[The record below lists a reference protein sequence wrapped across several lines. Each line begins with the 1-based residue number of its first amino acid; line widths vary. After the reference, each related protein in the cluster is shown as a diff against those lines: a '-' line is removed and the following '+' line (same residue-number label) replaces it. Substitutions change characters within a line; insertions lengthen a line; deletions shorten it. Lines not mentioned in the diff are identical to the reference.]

1 MPRPSDPTRV
11 LEALPPPAVPLS
23 QVGLTPDE
31 YRRFVTLLGR
41 APNAVEL
48 GMAGAMWS
56 EHCGY
61 KNSRPLLRRFP
72 TTGPRVLQGPGEN
85 AGAVD
90 IGDGL
95 AVVFKIESHNHPS
108 AVEPVQGAATGVGG
122 IVRDVFT
129 MGARPVAL
137 LNSLRFGPLTEARN
151 RYLFGGVV
159 AGIGGYG
166 NCIGVPT
173 VGGEIYF
180 DPSYSGNPLVNAMCV
195 GLIRADELMCA
206 RAEGVGTPV
215 LLVGADT
222 GRDGLGGATFA
233 SDTLGAE
240 NEAKRPAVQVG
251 NPFLEK
257 LLIEA
262 CLELLATGIVVGM
275 QDLGAAGLTSATVE
289 LAAHGGAGIR
299 IDVARVPRR
308 ERGMTPYEVMLSES
322 QERMLVVVRRGTEA
336 QAQAIFDKWGLHFSE
351 IGIVTDTGRVEI
363 FDGAAPVVDVPARLF
378 TDECPVYTRQGAPA
392 PDLAARQYPDWAAL
406 LPPEAAPPDY
416 SAALLRLLA
425 APNIA
430 GKARVYGTYDHTIM
444 SNTVVAPGAGDAAV
458 IRIKGTRRGLALT
471 TDCNSRW
478 CDLDPYSGGA
488 AAVAEAAR
496 NLVCVGAAPLAV
508 TDCLNF
514 GNPERPAIFY
524 QMERCV
530 SGMVDACTVLG
541 TPVVS
546 GNVSLYNETEG
557 QAILPTPVV
566 GMVGL
571 LDEVEQRVGLTWPD
585 GATLI
590 LLHPAVA
597 PHPRPLS
604 PLGRGEYS
612 GPAMQQETLSP
623 QRGEGW
629 GEGRISPEDNAA
641 LLGASEYLATIH
653 GVALGRPPALDLD
666 AERRVQAVALAAIRA
681 GHVLAAHDCSEGGLA
696 VAVAEGCIAGNVGA
710 TLTLAPA
717 GRWDVALFN
726 EAPSRVVLACHPA
739 TVAAVIALAAARA
752 VAATVLG
759 TTGGSHLTCAP
770 VLHVALA
777 DAASAWHDAI

>member
-1 MPRPSDPTRV
+1 
-11 LEALPPPAVPLS
+11 
-23 QVGLTPDE
+23 
-31 YRRFVTLLGR
+31 
-41 APNAVEL
+41 
-48 GMAGAMWS
+48 
-56 EHCGY
+56 
-61 KNSRPLLRRFP
+61 
-72 TTGPRVLQGPGEN
+72 
-85 AGAVD
+85 
-90 IGDGL
+90 
-95 AVVFKIESHNHPS
+95 
-108 AVEPVQGAATGVGG
+108 
-122 IVRDVFT
+122 
-129 MGARPVAL
+129 
-137 LNSLRFGPLTEARN
+137 
-151 RYLFGGVV
+151 
-159 AGIGGYG
+159 
-166 NCIGVPT
+166 
-173 VGGEIYF
+173 
-180 DPSYSGNPLVNAMCV
+180 MCA
-195 GLIRADELMCA
+195 GLIRAGDLMRA
-206 RAEGVGTPV
+206 RAEGVGNPV

-233 SDTLGAE
+233 SDTLGTE
-240 NEAKRPAVQVG
+240 NVAKRPAVQVG

-275 QDLGAAGLTSATVE
+275 QDLGAAGLTSSTVE

-322 QERMLVVVRRGTEA
+322 QERMLVVVQRGTEA
-336 QAQAIFDKWGLHFSE
+336 QAQASFARWGLHFSE
-351 IGIVTDTGRVEI
+351 IGEVTGTGRVEI

-392 PDLAARQYPDWAAL
+392 PDLAARQYPHWATL

-430 GKARVYGTYDHTIM
+430 SKARVYRTYDHTIM

-478 CDLDPYSGGA
+478 CDLDPYTGGA

-496 NLVCVGAAPLAV
+496 NLVCVGAEPLAV

-524 QMERCV
+524 QMEGCV
-530 SGMVDACTVLG
+530 SGMIAACTALG

-546 GNVSLYNETEG
+546 GNVSLYNETDG
-557 QAILPTPVV
+557 LPILPTPVV

-571 LDEVEQRVGLTWPD
+571 LDDVEQRVGLAWPD
-585 GATLI
+585 GATLL

-597 PHPRPLS
+597 PPPS
-604 PLGRGEYS
+604 PL
-612 GPAMQQETLSP
+612 PAGAS
-623 QRGEGW
+623 
-629 GEGRISPEDNAA
+629 EDSAA
-641 LLGASEYLATIH
+641 APDDRAMLGASEYLATIH

-666 AERRVQAVALAAIRA
+666 AERRVQAGALAANPP
-681 GHVLAAHDCSEGGLA
+681 GHRLAAHECSEGGLA
-696 VAVAEGCIAGNVGA
+696 VAVAEGCIAGTVGA
-710 TLTLAPA
+710 TLTLDPV

-726 EAPSRVVLACHPA
+726 EAPSRIVVAVRPA
-739 TVAAVIALAAARA
+739 DVTTVTELAAAQS
-752 VAATVLG
+752 VAATVIG
-759 TTGGSHLTCAP
+759 TTGGTHLTCAP
-770 VLHVALA
+770 VLRVALA
-777 DAASAWHDAI
+777 DAATAWHNGLRDA